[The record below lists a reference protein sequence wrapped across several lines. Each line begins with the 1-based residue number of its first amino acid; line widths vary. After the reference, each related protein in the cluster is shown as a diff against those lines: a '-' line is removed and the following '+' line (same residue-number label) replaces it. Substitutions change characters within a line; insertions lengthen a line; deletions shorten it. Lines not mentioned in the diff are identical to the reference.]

1 MVGNCRCDGNGCR
14 RGHECCAT
22 RREGRRRCFSQGVCY
37 GCTGGIG
44 RAKADNKHR
53 KASEKSSKEEA
64 AAKQEAERENKE
76 AVRANNKRGRVFHE
90 ELTARR
96 VVWVPPGV
104 ESDDEVQ
111 VWEAAQISITGP
123 HHTVFLD
130 GTKLGLW
137 CITEAQTP
145 K

>member
-1 MVGNCRCDGNGCR
+1 MEV
-14 RGHECCAT
+14 T
-22 RREGRRRCFSQGVCY
+22 V
-37 GCTGGIG
+37 
-44 RAKADNKHR
+44 
-53 KASEKSSKEEA
+53 
-64 AAKQEAERENKE
+64 
-76 AVRANNKRGRVFHE
+76 
-90 ELTARR
+90 RR